1 MVTKI
6 EALFD
11 ALASLK
17 GWNNPDSL
25 AYQLRNPLMV
35 KSFSKPGKNEI
46 TEDGY
51 RIFSTQLAG
60 IRAGLFD
67 LTLKVTGKSRAGI
80 KAEDALENV
89 LRVYGITELGGM
101 QAVVKYLKRALK
113 TQDIKTTTPLK
124 WFTEEKAK

>member
-1 MVTKI
+1 MI
-6 EALFD
+6 
-11 ALASLK
+11 
-17 GWNNPDSL
+17 
-25 AYQLRNPLMV
+25 

-46 TEDGY
+46 TEEGY
-51 RIFSTQLAG
+51 RVFSTQLAG

-80 KAEDALENV
+80 KAEDQLDNV
-89 LRVYGITELGGM
+89 LRVYGIIELGGQ

-124 WFTEEKAK
+124 WFLQEDK

>member
-1 MVTKI
+1 MITRI

-11 ALASLK
+11 AISSLK

-46 TEDGY
+46 TEEGY

-60 IRAGLFD
+60 IRAGIFD
-67 LTLKVTGKSRAGI
+67 LTLKVTGKSRAGV
-80 KAEDALENV
+80 KADDKLENV

-101 QAVVKYLKRALK
+101 QAVIKYLKRALK
-113 TQDIKTTTPLK
+113 TQDIKTITPLK
-124 WFTEEKAK
+124 WFLEEAK

>member
-1 MVTKI
+1 
-6 EALFD
+6 
-11 ALASLK
+11 
-17 GWNNPDSL
+17 
-25 AYQLRNPLMV
+25 MV

-46 TEDGY
+46 TSEGY

-80 KAEDALENV
+80 KPDDRLENA
-89 LRVYGITELGGM
+89 LRVYGITELGGQ

-113 TQDIKTTTPLK
+113 TQDIKITTPLK
-124 WFTEEKAK
+124 WFTEEAK

>member
-46 TEDGY
+46 MEDGY

-67 LTLKVTGKSRAGI
+67 LSLKVTGKSRAGV
-80 KAEDALENV
+80 KADDLLENV
-89 LRVYGITELGGM
+89 LRVYGIIELGG
-101 QAVVKYLKRALK
+101 QQTVVKYLKRALK

-124 WFTEEKAK
+124 WFVEEAK

>member
-1 MVTKI
+1 MVTRI

-11 ALASLK
+11 ALANLK

-25 AYQLRNPLMV
+25 AYQLRNPLMI

-46 TEDGY
+46 TEEGY
-51 RIFSTQLAG
+51 RVFSTQLAG

-80 KAEDALENV
+80 KAEDQLDNV
-89 LRVYGITELGGM
+89 LRVYGIIELGGQ

-124 WFTEEKAK
+124 WFTE